1 MRLEQDHLSA
11 PERERRSRHPAPE
24 AALRAALRR
33 ATRALLRFRAAVRR
47 RVVPL
52 RALFT
57 GDRTRPDGFA
67 HHLRVVARACARWT
81 AGARHTR
88 LRSVGVGVDGEGVR
102 LLQAWWVRHGTYRA
116 LHVQRLDRVLRFPR
130 LRP

>member
-1 MRLEQDHLSA
+1 MRLEQDNPGA
-11 PERERRSRHPAPE
+11 AKRERRSRHPAPE
-24 AALRAALRR
+24 AALRAPLRR

-47 RVVPL
+47 RLVPL

-57 GDRTRPDGFA
+57 GDRTRPDALA
-67 HHLRVVARACARWT
+67 HHLRVVARACPRWT

-88 LRSVGVGVDGEGVR
+88 LRPVGVGVDGEGVR
-102 LLQAWWVRHGTYRA
+102 LLQAWRLRHGTYRA
-116 LHVQRLDRVLRFPR
+116 LRVQRLDRVLRFPR